1 MVHRLLLACRSSPAA
16 NSRMSRQFTRLASR
30 DRRRECPASRPSR

>member
-16 NSRMSRQFTRLASR
+16 NSKLSDRIPPTFSKTRMPGCESRA
-30 DRRRECPASRPSR
+30 